1 MYYIYHIYIYVY
13 LQICRYGI
21 LFFCQTEIALLW
33 VFSDVRGYTVSESGW
48 KPLGGQEE
56 LLGEKGGGTLTF
68 LCVPFV
74 SFTFST
80 MSVCYLFKK

>member
-1 MYYIYHIYIYVY
+1 M
-13 LQICRYGI
+13 
-21 LFFCQTEIALLW
+21 

-48 KPLGGQEE
+48 EPLGGQEE
-56 LLGEKGGGTLTF
+56 LLGEKGGGTFTF

-80 MSVCYLFKK
+80 MSVLPIQKGNKHF